1 MPNPLSDIRAVLTQM
16 ECIAEE
22 LAQKYDV
29 KHLSGPQG
37 HALFFLSN
45 HAGEEI
51 FVKDIEKELKISKS
65 VASNL
70 VKRMV
75 KNDFIEVVPSEV
87 DRRCKQVV
95 LTSKGLAKV
104 QPLKA
109 FHEEMSRHIFQGIS
123 WEELKLVHRVIQ
135 QLQENISNYK
145 GGRHA

>member
-16 ECIAEE
+16 EYIAEE

-37 HALFFLSN
+37 HVLLFLSK
-45 HAGEEI
+45 HAGEEM

-75 KNDFIEVVPSEV
+75 KNAFIEVIPSEV

-95 LTSKGLAKV
+95 LTSKGLEKI

-109 FHEEMSRHIFQGIS
+109 FHEEMSQQIFQGIS

-135 QLQENISNYK
+135 QLQENILNYM
-145 GGRHA
+145 GGKDV